1 MSRGNSRKESIL
13 RGAERWVAQL
23 VVWGLAALVSACAG
37 VPRDPSLPIDDPW
50 EQTNRGILRANQV
63 VLDPVANVVKTLPA
77 PVLNRVRDL
86 DDNLKEPRIL
96 GNDILQGRFGA
107 ASITLERFVFNSI
120 FGLGG
125 LVDVATPGGLPKQS
139 GDFGQT
145 MFVWGVTA
153 GPYVEQPYYGPS
165 TLRDSFGGAVDTV
178 LDPLGWVMDGVI
190 IGWPW
195 SVGSA
200 SVSATAHLGQ
210 WKQAENA
217 SIDFYTFL
225 RSDYYQTRRAE
236 LREAL
241 GLPPLTESPATGV
254 AR

>member
-1 MSRGNSRKESIL
+1 M
-13 RGAERWVAQL
+13 RGAERWVTGPIA
-23 VVWGLAALVSACAG
+23 WGLAALVSACSG

-50 EQTNRGILRANQV
+50 EQTNRGMLRANQV
-63 VLDPVANVVKTLPA
+63 VLDPVANVVKAMPGPL
-77 PVLNRVRDL
+77 LNRVRDL

-107 ASITLERFVFNSI
+107 ATITFERFVFNSI

-125 LVDVATPGGLPKQS
+125 LVDVATPGGLPMQT

-153 GPYVEQPYYGPS
+153 GPFVEQPYYGPS

-178 LDPLGWVMDGVI
+178 ADPLGWVMGGVI

-200 SVSATAHLGQ
+200 AVSATAHLGQ
-210 WKQAENA
+210 WKEAENA

-225 RSDYYQTRRAE
+225 RSDYYQTRRGQ

-241 GLPPLTESPATGV
+241 GLPPLTESPATGQG
-254 AR
+254 R

>member
-1 MSRGNSRKESIL
+1 M
-13 RGAERWVAQL
+13 
-23 VVWGLAALVSACAG
+23 
-37 VPRDPSLPIDDPW
+37 
-50 EQTNRGILRANQV
+50 LRANQV
-63 VLDPVANVVKTLPA
+63 VLDPVANVVKAMPGPL
-77 PVLNRVRDL
+77 LNRVRDL

-107 ASITLERFVFNSI
+107 ATITFERFVFNSI

-125 LVDVATPGGLPKQS
+125 LVDVATPGGLPMQT

-153 GPYVEQPYYGPS
+153 GPFVEQPYYGPS

-178 LDPLGWVMDGVI
+178 ADPLGWVMGGVI

-200 SVSATAHLGQ
+200 AVSATAHLGQ
-210 WKQAENA
+210 WKEAENA

-225 RSDYYQTRRAE
+225 RSDYYQIRRGQ

-241 GLPPLTESPATGV
+241 GLPPLTESPATGQG
-254 AR
+254 R

>member
-1 MSRGNSRKESIL
+1 MR
-13 RGAERWVAQL
+13 AERWVTGAIA
-23 VVWGLAALVSACAG
+23 WALAALVSACAG

-50 EQTNRGILRANQV
+50 EQTNRGMLRANQV
-63 VLDPVANVVKTLPA
+63 VLDPVANVVKAMPGPL
-77 PVLNRVRDL
+77 LNRVRDL

-107 ASITLERFVFNSI
+107 ATITFERFVFNSI

-125 LVDVATPGGLPKQS
+125 LVDVATPGGLPMQT

-153 GPYVEQPYYGPS
+153 GPFVEQPYYGPS

-178 LDPLGWVMDGVI
+178 ADPLGWVMGGVI

-200 SVSATAHLGQ
+200 AVSATAHLGQ
-210 WKQAENA
+210 WKEAENA

-225 RSDYYQTRRAE
+225 RSDYYQTRRGQ

-241 GLPPLTESPATGV
+241 GLPPLTESPATGQG
-254 AR
+254 R